1 MKILS
6 TALSSMDIRIF
17 QRSFYMNRL
26 HSGPLDERK
35 VKRRLS
41 SGQYEVG
48 CKVPLSRSCT
58 AFSYPN
64 IQSQYASS
72 GTKQLTLTVIDSG
85 NASKVMYCTISLTLF
100 FLKNSRAMDIFF
112 KLFRP
117 ILFRPYNVINII
129 GMSL

>member
-1 MKILS
+1 MYCFTVTVCS
-6 TALSSMDIRIF
+6 DIRKF
-17 QRSFYMNRL
+17 ESEMYCL
-26 HSGPLDERK
+26 HSGSSSQDERR

-64 IQSQYASS
+64 IQTQNVSN

-85 NASKVMYCTISLTLF
+85 NAAKVLSLSCNESVLVNTM
-100 FLKNSRAMDIFF
+100 FLYKC
-112 KLFRP
+112 
-117 ILFRPYNVINII
+117 
-129 GMSL
+129 